1 MSSRF
6 RGLDRLGGRPSPRVS
21 FFSSPQHMHAG
32 SVAIPFSSLLG
43 TSERGGP
50 DWPPRAVATSLSL
63 RFVDMNETNER
74 TNGIS
79 VCAPAAQ
86 APVKFLASTSARR
99 PQPRSRTTF
108 VSTSRLIAF
117 QPLYFFF
124 FPISRLVFGYS
135 LIQRG
140 NIAFCVAH
148 VFTSSNKI
156 SYSIIC
162 YLISIDIPLYHFPP
176 PLSGTRTRESVPR
189 IVDRDYSRSPG
200 VPGCVTKTFG
210 SIGCFYDK

>member
-1 MSSRF
+1 MHRQLRPQSSF
-6 RGLDRLGGRPSPRVS
+6 SPARR
-21 FFSSPQHMHAG
+21 H
-32 SVAIPFSSLLG
+32 VARSL
-43 TSERGGP
+43 
-50 DWPPRAVATSLSL
+50 AVARRSFQRRDLSL
-63 RFVDMNETNER
+63 FNRC
-74 TNGIS
+74 I
-79 VCAPAAQ
+79 
-86 APVKFLASTSARR
+86 
-99 PQPRSRTTF
+99 
-108 VSTSRLIAF
+108 
-117 QPLYFFF
+117 FFF